1 MFCGATNNYIYGAD
15 SHKDFGF
22 YWFDAEGN
30 PTGRLEKETAATCF
44 SIFMTGNINSMELM
58 QQYVPDTYETYTQ
71 MFDYMAENC
80 SD

>member
-15 SHKDFGF
+15 SHRYFND
-22 YWFDAEGN
+22 YWVDSEGDS
-30 PTGRLEKETAATCF
+30 TGMLEKETAATCF
-44 SIFMTGNINSMELM
+44 SILMTGNTDSIELM
-58 QQYVPDTYETYTQ
+58 QQYLPETYETYTQ